1 MFWSTVYFNSYK
13 IYVHVWRKEKKD
25 SLKVKYFNAVTQE
38 SVSVHATASKKVL
51 LFSNDDIFET
61 DNEELN
67 TESCVRYMTPANVLG
82 MFSCSISRRVACVPT
97 DQVEMCENSA
107 KVPLSDEILQ
117 LDSADN
123 NDDIVYFVS
132 SQACSDRHAAPFDHS
147 TELLI
152 NLHNFHD
159 ELQRAA
165 TAAKPEGSFESG
177 IVVKVQELCLFLKAM
192 VIKSPAVW
200 TPAVFISRYSSN
212 WCVQYQTIFSK
223 FSTNFSSCPSH

>member
-1 MFWSTVYFNSYK
+1 
-13 IYVHVWRKEKKD
+13 
-25 SLKVKYFNAVTQE
+25 
-38 SVSVHATASKKVL
+38 
-51 LFSNDDIFET
+51 
-61 DNEELN
+61 
-67 TESCVRYMTPANVLG
+67 MTPANVLG

-192 VIKSPAVW
+192 SSSKEVPCPNDESSVINLCQTNFFA
-200 TPAVFISRYSSN
+200 SSQIVRLSASN
-212 WCVQYQTIFSK
+212 TFCTIFKAHSIHLGEISGPIQIAMK
-223 FSTNFSSCPSH
+223 AMSCSETVFKVADEHKVIQFSSDNNVMDYTVLDIATLEDEGWMDHAFCKV